1 MVFSAGRAAPALR
14 QTGFYDPRHAVPGQS
29 RLPCPPFFTLS
40 AFVKF
45 SERQREKGGVR
56 QRRPLPGGLHG
67 VAERLL
73 RSQDRKCGTGHIADP
88 VFFEYSGIFFTPG
101 FCQYQSTK
109 SKRYS
114 PLWLSLVHTCVKSY
128 FSIKFFSICATWA
141 RVEFL
146 WGPRRPLP

>member
-56 QRRPLPGGLHG
+56 QRRPLPGGVRG
-67 VAERLL
+67 VAERLP
-73 RSQDRKCGTGHIADP
+73 RPQSKEYGTGHIADP
-88 VFFEYSGIFFTPG
+88 VFFVYG
-101 FCQYQSTK
+101 
-109 SKRYS
+109 
-114 PLWLSLVHTCVKSY
+114 V
-128 FSIKFFSICATWA
+128 SIVTQGNSI
-141 RVEFL
+141 
-146 WGPRRPLP
+146 

>member
-56 QRRPLPGGLHG
+56 QRHHLSGGVHSM
-67 VAERLL
+67 AEELL
-73 RSQDRKCGTGHIADP
+73 NAQDKKYGIGHAVDP
-88 VFFEYSGIFFTPG
+88 VFFDCGEAFSQLTDR
-101 FCQYQSTK
+101 S
-109 SKRYS
+109 
-114 PLWLSLVHTCVKSY
+114 VKTRWDMRH
-128 FSIKFFSICATWA
+128 IPACLCTAIC
-141 RVEFL
+141 
-146 WGPRRPLP
+146 